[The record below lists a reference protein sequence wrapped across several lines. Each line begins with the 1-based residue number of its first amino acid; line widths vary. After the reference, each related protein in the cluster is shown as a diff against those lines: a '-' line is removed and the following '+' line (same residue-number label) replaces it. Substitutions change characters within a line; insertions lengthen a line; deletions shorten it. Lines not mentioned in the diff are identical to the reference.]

1 MYLNINRDMNSI
13 VAVQTIS
20 RSIPSKSLEEMNINE
35 VCIKR
40 NKESNPNIPGVMMLL
55 FVMV

>member
-1 MYLNINRDMNSI
+1 MYLNTNRDMNSI
-13 VAVQTIS
+13 VAVQSIS
-20 RSIPSKSLEEMNINE
+20 KSIPSKSLEETNINE

-40 NKESNPNIPGVMMLL
+40 NKESNPSIPGVMMLL

>member
-1 MYLNINRDMNSI
+1 MYLNINREMNSM
-13 VAVQTIS
+13 VAVQTIR
-20 RSIPSKSLEEMNINE
+20 RSIPPKSLEETNINE

-40 NKESNPNIPGVMMLL
+40 NKESNPSIPGVMMLL

>member
-1 MYLNINRDMNSI
+1 MNSI

-20 RSIPSKSLEEMNINE
+20 RSIPSKSLEETNINE

-40 NKESNPNIPGVMMLL
+40 NKESNPSIPGVMILL

>member
-1 MYLNINRDMNSI
+1 MNSI
-13 VAVQTIS
+13 VAVQTIR
-20 RSIPSKSLEEMNINE
+20 RSIPSKSLEEANINE

-40 NKESNPNIPGVMMLL
+40 NKESNPSIPGVMMLL